1 MKKLA
6 VALSFLLLSSQA
18 FALDVAG
25 VNVAPT
31 VSAGQ
36 KTLSSQRG
44 GHPQGVLFVKVYVGS
59 LYTER
64 KVTTPAQLLA
74 DPGEKLIRMTFVI
87 KKVEKEKI
95 VEVFAEG
102 LANNSPAV
110 AGTAEAKA
118 FLSWF
123 TADFMAGDTVDVSL
137 AADGTV
143 PPRTTGRPSGRCGT
157 RRLPGGPADLV
168 RGEAG
173 RRGLEEGDARERVS
187 PESLHRITSGCRR
200 SRRSASGTPRCP
212 ARAMTIFRSSGGSRP
227 CGSRAARSGAA

>member
-31 VSAGQ
+31 VSSHQ
-36 KTLSSQRG
+36 KTLTLNGAGIRKK
-44 GHPQGVLFVKVYVGS
+44 LFIKVYVGS

-74 DPGEKLIRMTFVI
+74 DPGEKLIRMSFVH

-95 VEVFAEG
+95 VESFSEG
-102 LANNSPAV
+102 LSNNSPIVRWSAN
-110 AGTAEAKA
+110 AKA

-123 TADFMAGDTVDVSL
+123 TSDFVAGDTVDISVSP
-137 AADGTV
+137 DGTV
-143 PPRTTGRPSGRCGT
+143 SATHNGKVLGT
-157 RRLPGGPADLV
+157 LRDPAVAQAVLLIWFGEKPAD
-168 RGEAG
+168 G
-173 RRGLEEGDARERVS
+173 GLKKGM
-187 PESLHRITSGCRR
+187 LGQ
-200 SRRSASGTPRCP
+200 G
-212 ARAMTIFRSSGGSRP
+212 
-227 CGSRAARSGAA
+227 